1 MELNAAAIGR
11 KPESAPKI
19 NTSFSGLY
27 STFSKSSR

>member
-11 KPESAPKI
+11 KPESTPKI
-19 NTSFSGLY
+19 STSFSGLY